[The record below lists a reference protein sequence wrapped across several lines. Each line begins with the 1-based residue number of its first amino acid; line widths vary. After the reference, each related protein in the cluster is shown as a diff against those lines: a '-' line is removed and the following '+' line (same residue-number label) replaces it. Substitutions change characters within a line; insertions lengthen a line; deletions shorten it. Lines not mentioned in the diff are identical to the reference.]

1 MLLLLDANGALLLAA
16 LGFLLICAEFCL
28 PGWVLPGVTGGVCL
42 ICGAYR
48 LSLLDAQPAPAAA
61 LVLALSVTIAAG
73 YGWLP
78 PPLGVLAIALIP
90 WLFRALVPGRLHWYS
105 TCAAALAPAVAYFLL
120 RIAARAV
127 NNKTLLQ

>member
-16 LGFLLICAEFCL
+16 VGLLLICAEFCL

-48 LSLLDAQPAPAAA
+48 LSLLDAQPAPAAG

-78 PPLGVLAIALIP
+78 PTLGGLAIALVP
-90 WLFRALVPGRLHWYS
+90 WLCRTLIPGALHWYAA
-105 TCAAALAPAVAYFLL
+105 CAAALAPAVAFLLL

-127 NNKTLLQ
+127 SNKTLLQ

>member
-16 LGFLLICAEFCL
+16 FGLLLICAEFCL

-48 LSLLDAQPAPAAA
+48 LSLLAAQPLPAAA
-61 LVLALSVTIAAG
+61 LVLAVSITIVAG

-78 PPLGVLAIALIP
+78 PALGWFAIALLP
-90 WLFRALVPGRLHWYS
+90 WLCRALIPGAVHWL
-105 TCAAALAPAVAYFLL
+105 TACAAAIAPATAFLLL

-127 NNKTLLQ
+127 NNKTLLE

>member
-16 LGFLLICAEFCL
+16 FGLVLICAEFCL
-28 PGWVLPGVTGGVCL
+28 PGWVLPGVAGGVCL

-48 LSLLDAQPAPAAA
+48 LSLLAAQPLPAAA
-61 LVLALSVTIAAG
+61 IVLAVSLTVAAG

-78 PPLGVLAIALIP
+78 PALGWLAIALLP
-90 WLFRALVPGRLHWYS
+90 WLCRALIPGAVHWF
-105 TCAAALAPAVAYFLL
+105 TAFVAALAPAVAFLLL

-127 NNKTLLQ
+127 SNKTLLE